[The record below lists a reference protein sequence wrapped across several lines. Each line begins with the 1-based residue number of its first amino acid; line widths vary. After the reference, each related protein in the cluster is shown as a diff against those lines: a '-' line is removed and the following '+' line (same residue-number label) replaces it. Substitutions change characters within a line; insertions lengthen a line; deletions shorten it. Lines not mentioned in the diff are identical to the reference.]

1 MGSWWSDALDD
12 APMNHWNLGQG
23 DRSSWTFEQTAT
35 WLTVLRTLAAV
46 GQVVTITAVALG
58 WTRDLPWSQLAALVA
73 LTIATNIA
81 LAFWVSGLRN
91 QPSTNELSWRGQWIL
106 FGVLLLDLCSLTAM
120 LALTGG
126 PENPFLLFYFVNLA
140 VSGLMLRSPWP
151 WVIAGSSILLLL
163 GLIEWHQPL
172 TILAPGGQTSTVW
185 PVRHQG
191 LAVAFAT
198 SALLTTWFIT
208 KIHNELSEGQKR
220 LRDSQLLNAKMQRL
234 EALATLA
241 AGAGHELASP
251 LSTIAVVVH
260 ELGKR
265 ADADPSAAALAKDI
279 ALIRSEVHHC
289 RDILARMKSSAG
301 EAAAER
307 LDPVTPDDLLQQ
319 VRMGIRELDR
329 VRFLWPPAV
338 AQAKAVLPVQALA
351 VALRNLIQNGLDAS
365 APSGVVEVTLRT
377 SPTEWLLT
385 ISDSG
390 HGMKPETLE
399 RIGDPFFTTKE
410 PGHGMGLGIF
420 LTQNVLRRLG
430 GELHFESRIGSGT
443 LATVRLPVA

>member
-1 MGSWWSDALDD
+1 
-12 APMNHWNLGQG
+12 
-23 DRSSWTFEQTAT
+23 
-35 WLTVLRTLAAV
+35 
-46 GQVVTITAVALG
+46 
-58 WTRDLPWSQLAALVA
+58 
-73 LTIATNIA
+73 
-81 LAFWVSGLRN
+81 
-91 QPSTNELSWRGQWIL
+91 
-106 FGVLLLDLCSLTAM
+106 
-120 LALTGG
+120 
-126 PENPFLLFYFVNLA
+126 
-140 VSGLMLRSPWP
+140 
-151 WVIAGSSILLLL
+151 
-163 GLIEWHQPL
+163 
-172 TILAPGGQTSTVW
+172 
-185 PVRHQG
+185 VRHQG

-265 ADADPSAAALAKDI
+265 ADADPSAAALAEDI

-289 RDILARMKSSAG
+289 RDILVRMKSSAG

-329 VRFLWPPAV
+329 VRFVWPPAV
-338 AQAKAVLPVQALA
+338 AQAKAVLPVRALA

-390 HGMKPETLE
+390 HGMNPETLE

>member
-1 MGSWWSDALDD
+1 
-12 APMNHWNLGQG
+12 MNQWNLGQG

-58 WTRDLPWSQLAALVA
+58 WTRDLPWSQLAGLVV
-73 LTIATNIA
+73 LTVATNIA

-91 QPSTNELSWRGQWIL
+91 RPTTNELSWKAQWVL

-172 TILAPGGQTSTVW
+172 TILTPGGEPSAAW

-265 ADADPSAAALAKDI
+265 ADADPSATALAKDI

-307 LDPVTPDDLLQQ
+307 LDPVTPEDLLNQ
-319 VRMGIRELDR
+319 VRMGIR
-329 VRFLWPPAV
+329 VRFVWPPTA
-338 AQAKAVLPVQALA
+338 AQTKAVLPVQALA

-365 APSGVVEVTLRT
+365 APSGLVEVTLRT
-377 SPTEWLLT
+377 TAIEWLLT

-390 HGMKPETLE
+390 HGMKQETLE

-430 GELHFESRIGSGT
+430 GELHFESEIGSGT
-443 LATVRLPVA
+443 LATVRLPVAR